1 MKKKKLL
8 KKFEIK
14 KKYNFEYL
22 YKPLMILS
30 LFSVIMYVFKLNGFE
45 YADDLFMFAELSV
58 LMTSYFRNCRNIN
71 HIQICLSV
79 IFTGIVFYVCLYDD
93 AVLLIAEKC
102 RKNGIAFGVTNAVLN
117 TFSLNDLQNL
127 IYHTSFGGSKFINGE
142 IITGAVDIFRAKSAT
157 SESAMFLCGKYLI
170 MFSIIGIVLSINK
183 HKNEAYLI
191 ALAAVLTGNISVFLI
206 MLLFNFTP
214 LYFVALLF
222 AFFCYLISNLA
233 SIKSGFYC
241 SGSLIEL
248 LIQKENL
255 IYIFAI
261 GIFICAVSYYA
272 SRLVKEKLKW

>member
-30 LFSVIMYVFKLNGFE
+30 VFSVIMYVFKLNGFE

-58 LMTSYFRNCRNIN
+58 LLISYFRNCRNIN

-79 IFTGIVFYVCLYDD
+79 IFTGIVFYICLYDD
-93 AVLLIAEKC
+93 VVFLIAEKC

-117 TFSLNDLQNL
+117 TFSLNDLENL

-222 AFFCYLISNLA
+222 VFFCYLISNLA
-233 SIKSGFYC
+233 LIKSGFYC

-248 LIQKENL
+248 FIQKENL